1 MSPYGWR
8 NPFLRLPPPPP
19 REAPEAA
26 QTGALRLE
34 APPQEPALLEGAPFE
49 AVLPEWR
56 ALLDV

>member
-19 REAPEAA
+19 REASEAP

-34 APPQEPALLEGAPFE
+34 GGGTEPALREC
-49 AVLPEWR
+49 R